1 MYGVVGIRRDD
12 DSRVEVDELGDF
24 GTLGVKK
31 LRELLNINRY
41 LLDVRC
47 VYHKVHIRRVSTNGT
62 RAADVSVEAV
72 LVSLD
77 PRSAGRGKNACSR
90 AVGVEI
96 CRVGS
101 NRLCWALSN
110 RVDLRLGLGS

>member
-1 MYGVVGIRRDD
+1 MYGGVGVRRDD
-12 DSRVEVDELGDF
+12 DSQVKIDELGDF

-47 VYHKVHIRRVSTNGT
+47 VYHKVHIRRVSTNGI
-62 RAADVSVEAV
+62 RVVDVSVEAV

-77 PRSAGRGKNACSR
+77 LRGAGRGKNACSR

-101 NRLCWALSN
+101 NRLYWALSN
-110 RVDLRLGLGS
+110 RVDLHLGLGS